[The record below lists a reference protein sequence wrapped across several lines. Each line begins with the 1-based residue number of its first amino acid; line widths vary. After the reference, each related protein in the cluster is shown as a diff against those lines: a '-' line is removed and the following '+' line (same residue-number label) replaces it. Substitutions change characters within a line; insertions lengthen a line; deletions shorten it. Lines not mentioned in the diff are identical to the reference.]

1 MGKLP
6 VCKGKEAVK
15 AFEKEGWHVARYV
28 DDHFILKKE
37 GERFLFSIPDHDPLK
52 KGTLRRLIRDAGL
65 SVDEFIE
72 LTKLGWLSPWD
83 EKDVWKRY
91 SDEGFKHYQVI
102 YPGFKYN
109 MMDLQ
114 ASLGIHQ
121 MKRIDKYLNRRE
133 QIWEMY
139 DNAFADLPVFT
150 PPPPEPDTVHARHLY
165 TLLIDSDRIQM
176 TRDEAQQRL
185 YEMNIGTGIH
195 FISLHL
201 HEYYRKTF
209 GFQPNDFAN
218 AKFISDRTISLPLSA
233 KLTDQDVGDVIDAV
247 RAVMRTR

>member
-1 MGKLP
+1 
-6 VCKGKEAVK
+6 
-15 AFEKEGWHVARYV
+15 
-28 DDHFILKKE
+28 
-37 GERFLFSIPDHDPLK
+37 
-52 KGTLRRLIRDAGL
+52 
-65 SVDEFIE
+65 
-72 LTKLGWLSPWD
+72 
-83 EKDVWKRY
+83 
-91 SDEGFKHYQVI
+91 
-102 YPGFKYN
+102 

-165 TLLIDSDRIQM
+165 TLLIDSDRIER

-195 FISLHL
+195 FVSLHL
-201 HEYYRKTF
+201 YDYYRKTF
-209 GFQPNDFAN
+209 DFKPDDFPN
-218 AKFISDRTISLPLSA
+218 AKFISERTISLPLSA
-233 KLTDQDVGDVIDAV
+233 KLTDQDVEDVISAV
-247 RAVMRTR
+247 CEILSGTQGGLWNSLPAS